1 MMAEE
6 IKIESARTGAMLCHL
21 SSLLWIPFSLSTILV
36 LGLPIPLIFLNVV
49 GPFILWLLKNKQ
61 HPLINAHGKES
72 LNFQITMLLYSL
84 AIGVVF
90 LLAIGSCWLG
100 FGTNSSATLGFVGL
114 GLIVVGIGL
123 AALGGLMA
131 LVVWLA
137 HLFLTLFA
145 SLKAKKGELYRYP
158 YTIRLLR

>member
-6 IKIESARTGAMLCHL
+6 IKMESARTWAMLCHL
-21 SSLLWIPFSLSTILV
+21 SSLLWILLSLSTILV

-49 GPFILWLLKNKQ
+49 GPLITWLLKNKQ
-61 HPLINAHGKES
+61 HPLINAHAKES

-90 LLAIGSCWLG
+90 MLGIGSCSLG
-100 FGTNSSATLGFVGL
+100 FSTNSNATLGFVGL
-114 GLIVVGIGL
+114 GLIVVGVGL
-123 AALGGLMA
+123 AILAGLMGLLFWLGHLA
-131 LVVWLA
+131 L
-137 HLFLTLFA
+137 TIFA
-145 SLKAKKGELYRYP
+145 SIKAKKGQLYRYP